1 MRAQFRVLA
10 GVAVSAVVLLVLG
23 CSDPVRSADP
33 SDGSVAMNLVPTGSI
48 ADAVEQPV
56 LSYLSTDYR
65 FLVVSFGDGSGFEQ
79 PGFDDSQFSVGDAA
93 FGSGGSCPLD
103 PTVKT
108 AWPLNTDIL
117 LRRTFPLP
125 GNATAVKVA
134 VAIDNDV
141 QVFINCVD
149 ISGGLQ
155 QNEGCAERD
164 GFVFPVPAS
173 ILVFGSDN
181 LLAVRA
187 RDRGFISYVDV
198 EVRADIPSVVPVAI
212 DIKPGSFPNSINPS
226 SNGVTP
232 VAILATESFDATTV
246 DPATVLFGVTGSEAA
261 PVHWAL
267 EDVDGDGDADMILH
281 FNTQSMG
288 IQCGDTAAS
297 LTGRTFTGQMIEGA
311 DSIDTV
317 GCE

>member
-1 MRAQFRVLA
+1 MKRLA
-10 GVAVSAVVLLVLG
+10 TLALAVVLVG
-23 CSDPVRSADP
+23 CRDEPPLAPRSP
-33 SDGSVAMNLVPTGSI
+33 SLPSAGSVATGLVPTVSI
-48 ADAVEQPV
+48 AEAVEQPV
-56 LSYLSTDYR
+56 LPYLSTGYR
-65 FLVVSFGDGSGFEQ
+65 FLVGSFGTGSGFEQ

-108 AWPLNTDIL
+108 AWALNTDIL
-117 LRRTFPLP
+117 LRRTFALP
-125 GNATAVKVA
+125 ANATAVKVA

-141 QVFINCVD
+141 QVFINGVD

-155 QNEGCAERD
+155 QNEGCAGRD
-164 GFVFPVPAS
+164 RFVFPVPVS
-173 ILVFGSDN
+173 ILVFGGDN

-187 RDRGFISYVDV
+187 RDRGAISYVDV
-198 EVRADIPSVVPVAI
+198 EVRADIPSVVSVAI

-232 VAILATESFDATTV
+232 VAILTTESFDATTV
-246 DPATVLFGVTGSEAA
+246 DPATVLFGVTGTEAA

-281 FNTQSMG
+281 FNTQSTG
-288 IQCGDTAAS
+288 IQCGDTSAS
-297 LTGRTFTGQMIEGA
+297 FTGRTVTGQMIEGA
-311 DSIDTV
+311 DSINTV